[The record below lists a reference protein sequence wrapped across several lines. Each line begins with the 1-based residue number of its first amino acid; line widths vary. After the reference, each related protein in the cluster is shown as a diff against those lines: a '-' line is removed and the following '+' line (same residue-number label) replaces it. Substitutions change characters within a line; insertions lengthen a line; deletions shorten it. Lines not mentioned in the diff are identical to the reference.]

1 MDTRFGRLGKFCLLG
16 LQRRECVGWSESR
29 LGRSVWRWTNDMLG
43 RKEGCCGLES
53 VVCGEIVMRLIIG

>member
-1 MDTRFGRLGKFCLLG
+1 M
-16 LQRRECVGWSESR
+16 GWSESR